1 MLASLAVELFLKQ
14 EDWASESDQYLAIQT
29 QN

>member
-14 EDWASESDQYLAIQT
+14 EDGASESDQYLAIQT